1 MAKIDLVGQKFNRL
15 TVLEDTG
22 KRNSG
27 GNVIW
32 KCQCECGNIK
42 EVVGSDLKRN
52 RVKSCGCLRRELAS
66 KDLTG
71 QRFGRLLVLQFTD
84 KINNDK
90 RKIYKCKCDCG
101 NICEVS
107 SHNLSNGSTK
117 SCGCLNI
124 QKMRQRGLD
133 SKRDLTGQK
142 FGKLTVIEDS
152 GRRGKKGQVY
162 WLCKCDCGK
171 ETQVYGQNLLHNKVL
186 SCGCL
191 KQSKGQY
198 KIQQIL
204 KENNINYQTQY
215 HDLKCKLSTGGY
227 AKFDF
232 KINNSYY
239 IEYDGSPH
247 FFAAGNG
254 WNTQQHLQTTQLRDK
269 EKNEYCLKNN
279 IPLIRIP
286 YTHYNNL
293 NIKDLL
299 LNTTNYLVTN
309 I

>member
-1 MAKIDLVGQKFNRL
+1 MAKINLTGQKFGRL

-22 KRNSG
+22 KRSAG

-42 EVVGSDLKRN
+42 EANGSDLKRG
-52 RVKSCGCLRRELAS
+52 RVKSCGCLRKDLAS
-66 KDLTG
+66 TDLTG
-71 QRFGRLLVLQFTD
+71 QRFGRLLVLQFTG

-90 RKIYKCKCDCG
+90 RKIYKCQCDCG
-101 NICEVS
+101 NICEVN
-107 SHNLSNGSTK
+107 SHNLTQNHTK
-117 SCGCLNI
+117 SCGCLNL
-124 QKMRQRGLD
+124 QKMRQRGFN
-133 SKRDLTGQK
+133 SKKDLTGQR
-142 FGKLTVIEDS
+142 FGKLAVIKDS
-152 GRRGKKGQVY
+152 EKRGKNGQVY

-171 ETQVYGQNLLHNKVL
+171 ETLVYGQNLTNKKII

-191 KQSKGQY
+191 KQSKGEY
-198 KIQQIL
+198 KIEQLL

-254 WNTQQHLQTTQLRDK
+254 WNTQEHLQTTQLRDK

-286 YTHYNNL
+286 YTHYDKL

-299 LNTTNYLVTN
+299 LETTSFL